1 MDKETNIVSCD
12 EALLNLLQRWLGW
25 IAHGKRLSVHTVRAY
40 QADVQDFLN
49 FMNTHRGEIVTLEM
63 LSDATLTDF
72 RAWVADKAN
81 DKITAASRAR
91 AVSSLRH
98 FYKWLDR
105 EGITHNAAIKLLRS
119 PKLRPALPRPLQTA
133 GAQELIESATTL
145 HDDWQGL
152 RDRALFTLLYGA
164 GLRIDEALRLDC
176 GDWPSN
182 ADSFTITGKG
192 NKQRQIVILDI
203 VRDTLAVY
211 RTACPFAESPK
222 RPLFMGK
229 QGKRLNQG
237 VAQRAMRQLRAML
250 NLPDTVTPHA
260 LRHSF
265 ATHLLVDGVNIRA
278 IQELLGHASLSTT
291 QRYTE
296 LDVADLRQVIEELH
310 PRGSMAVPVPEQATP
325 SDE

>member
-1 MDKETNIVSCD
+1 MPRLDPD
-12 EALLNLLQRWLGW
+12 LQNLMQHWLDW
-25 IAHGKRLSVHTVRAY
+25 IAHGKRMSPHTVRAY
-40 QADVQDFLN
+40 QTDVQDFLN
-49 FMNTHRGEIVTLEM
+49 FMNLHRGEIVTLQM
-63 LSDATLTDF
+63 LSDTALTDF
-72 RAWVADKAN
+72 RAWVAGKAN
-81 DKITAASRAR
+81 EQITAASRAR

-105 EGITHNAAIKLLRS
+105 EGIAHNAAIKLLRN
-119 PKLRPALPRPLQTA
+119 PKLRRALPRPLHVA
-133 GAQELIESATTL
+133 GTQELIENATTL

-176 GDWPSN
+176 GDWPDK

-203 VRDTLAVY
+203 VRDTMAAY
-211 RTACPFAESPK
+211 RTACPFTEDAK

-237 VAQRAMRQLRAML
+237 VAQRAIRQIRAML

-265 ATHLLVDGVNIRA
+265 ATHLLIDGVNIRA
-278 IQELLGHASLSTT
+278 IQELLGHSSLSTT

-296 LDVADLRQVIEELH
+296 LDVADLRKVIEDLH
-310 PRGSMAVPVPEQATP
+310 PRGSKALSEQALAFP
-325 SDE
+325 PEDQN

>member
-1 MDKETNIVSCD
+1 MLKADPN
-12 EALLNLLQRWLGW
+12 LQNLLQRWLDW
-25 IAHGKRLSVHTVRAY
+25 ITHGKRLSVHTVRAY
-40 QADVQDFLN
+40 QTDVQDFLS
-49 FMNTHRGEIVTLEM
+49 FMNSHRGEIVTLAM
-63 LSDATLTDF
+63 LGDATLTDF
-72 RAWVADKAN
+72 RAWVAAKAGE
-81 DKITAASRAR
+81 KITAASRAR

-105 EGITHNAAIKLLRS
+105 EGITHNAAIKLLRN
-119 PKLRPALPRPLQTA
+119 PKLRPALPRPLHVA
-133 GAQELIESATTL
+133 GTQELIENAATL

-176 GDWPSN
+176 GDWPHLSN
-182 ADSFTITGKG
+182 NGADSFTITGKG

-203 VRDTLAVY
+203 VRDTMNAY
-211 RTACPFAESPK
+211 RTACPFTEDLK

-237 VAQRAMRQLRAML
+237 VAQRAIRQIRAML

-296 LDVADLRQVIEELH
+296 LDVTDLRQVIEDLH
-310 PRGSMAVPVPEQATP
+310 PRGSMAALGSEPAAP
-325 SDE
+325 SDD

>member
-1 MDKETNIVSCD
+1 MLAADPN
-12 EALLNLLQRWLGW
+12 LQNLLQRWLDW
-25 IAHGKRLSVHTVRAY
+25 ITHGKRLSAHTVRAY

-63 LSDATLTDF
+63 LGDATLTDF
-72 RAWVADKAN
+72 RAWVAGKAGE
-81 DKITAASRAR
+81 KITAASRAR

-105 EGITHNAAIKLLRS
+105 EGIAHNAAIKLLRN
-119 PKLRPALPRPLQTA
+119 PKLRPALPRPLQVT
-133 GAQELIESATTL
+133 GAQELIENATTL

-176 GDWPSN
+176 GDWPHLSN
-182 ADSFTITGKG
+182 KGADSFTITGKG

-203 VRDTLAVY
+203 VRDTMAAY
-211 RTACPFAESPK
+211 RAACPFAEDPK

-310 PRGSMAVPVPEQATP
+310 PRGSMAALGSEPAAP
-325 SDE
+325 SDD